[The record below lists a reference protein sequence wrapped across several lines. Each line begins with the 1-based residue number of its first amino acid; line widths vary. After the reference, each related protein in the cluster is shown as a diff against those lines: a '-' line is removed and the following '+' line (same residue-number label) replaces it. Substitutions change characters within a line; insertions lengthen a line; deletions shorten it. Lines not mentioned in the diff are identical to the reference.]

1 MISPHGQSIYSKRF
15 ADDLPRPGLARA
27 VKLRGHQP
35 PRADA
40 GSEQSPQQR
49 NFNQTLVQSTIRRC
63 GDIAPVREKGCL
75 NFLFVSTK
83 RVQAPS
89 SAPDLKR
96 EKETRMR
103 AIFISYRREDTEG
116 HAGRL
121 FRDLCERF
129 GKSVVFM
136 DVAGIEP
143 GRDFRRVIEQ
153 QVASCGVLLAI
164 IGKDWLTVA
173 DEKGQRRLDDPID
186 FVRIETATALKRDI
200 PVVPILVHGARIPR
214 PEQLPEDLKELA
226 YRNSVELT
234 HARWESD
241 VQVLI
246 KALLP
251 YVDAAPAGVPLLP
264 PSPVELPNR
273 WWRNAAVASALVI
286 AFGTGIYLTF
296 HNEEKPAVVKTEPDK
311 PAREKAESDAT
322 SKRVEAE
329 TAKAAAERIAQEKAE
344 SDATSKR
351 VEAATAK
358 AAAERTAQKKAE
370 SDARAARAEA
380 ERSKAI
386 ADRMARER
394 AVDPTLHISGVWRDG
409 NYPNNGSQ
417 VTQNGNSFSFT
428 RWGVLPNGIR
438 FESSGSGTIAGQRFT
453 SRYNARYQSG
463 DTSAGDCSGT
473 VSTDGLRMELT
484 CRDSLLGTF
493 PVTAI
498 RQ

>member
-1 MISPHGQSIYSKRF
+1 
-15 ADDLPRPGLARA
+15 
-27 VKLRGHQP
+27 
-35 PRADA
+35 
-40 GSEQSPQQR
+40 
-49 NFNQTLVQSTIRRC
+49 
-63 GDIAPVREKGCL
+63 
-75 NFLFVSTK
+75 
-83 RVQAPS
+83 
-89 SAPDLKR
+89 
-96 EKETRMR
+96 MR

-129 GKSVVFM
+129 GKGVVFM

-143 GRDFRRVIEQ
+143 GRDFRRVIDQ

-200 PVVPILVHGARIPR
+200 PVVPVLVHGARIPR

-226 YRNSVELT
+226 YRNSIELT

-251 YVDAAPAGVPLLP
+251 YVDAAPEGVPLPP
-264 PSPVELPNR
+264 PSPVGPPNR
-273 WWRNAAVASALVI
+273 WWRNAALASALVI
-286 AFGTGIYLTF
+286 AFGAGIYLTF
-296 HNEEKPAVVKTEPDK
+296 HNKENPAVVQTEPDK
-311 PAREKAESDAT
+311 PARETTESDAT
-322 SKRVEAE
+322 SMRVEA
-329 TAKAAAERIAQEKAE
+329 T
-344 SDATSKR
+344 
-351 VEAATAK
+351 TAK
-358 AAAERTAQKKAE
+358 AAAERTALEKAE

-380 ERSKAI
+380 EAEKSKAI

-394 AVDPTLHISGVWRDG
+394 AVDATLHISGVWRDG
-409 NYPNNGSQ
+409 NYPNNRSQ
-417 VTQNGNSFSFT
+417 VTQDGNSFSFT
-428 RWGVLPNGIR
+428 RSGVLPNGIR
-438 FESSGSGTIAGQRFT
+438 FESSGSGTIAGQHYT

>member
-1 MISPHGQSIYSKRF
+1 
-15 ADDLPRPGLARA
+15 
-27 VKLRGHQP
+27 
-35 PRADA
+35 
-40 GSEQSPQQR
+40 
-49 NFNQTLVQSTIRRC
+49 
-63 GDIAPVREKGCL
+63 
-75 NFLFVSTK
+75 
-83 RVQAPS
+83 
-89 SAPDLKR
+89 
-96 EKETRMR
+96 MR
-103 AIFISYRREDTEG
+103 AIFISYRREDSEG

-129 GKSVVFM
+129 GKGVVFM

-143 GRDFRRVIEQ
+143 GRDFRRVIDQ

-173 DEKGQRRLDDPID
+173 DERGQRRLDDPID

-251 YVDAAPAGVPLLP
+251 YVDAAPAGGPLLH
-264 PSPVELPNR
+264 PSAVEPPNR
-273 WWRNAAVASALVI
+273 WWRNAAALASALVI

-311 PAREKAESDAT
+311 PAREM
-322 SKRVEAE
+322 
-329 TAKAAAERIAQEKAE
+329 AE

-358 AAAERTAQKKAE
+358 APAKRIAQEKVESYATSKRVEAATAKAPAKRIAQEKAESDATSRRLEEATAKAAAERIAQEKAE
-370 SDARAARAEA
+370 ADARAARAEA
-380 ERSKAI
+380 EKSKAI
-386 ADRMARER
+386 DDRMARER
-394 AVDPTLHISGVWRDG
+394 AVDPTLQISGVWRDG

-417 VTQNGNSFSFT
+417 VTQHGNSFSFT

-438 FESSGSGTIAGQRFT
+438 FESSGSGTIVGQRFT

-484 CRDSLLGTF
+484 CRDSLLGIF

>member
-1 MISPHGQSIYSKRF
+1 
-15 ADDLPRPGLARA
+15 
-27 VKLRGHQP
+27 
-35 PRADA
+35 
-40 GSEQSPQQR
+40 
-49 NFNQTLVQSTIRRC
+49 
-63 GDIAPVREKGCL
+63 
-75 NFLFVSTK
+75 
-83 RVQAPS
+83 
-89 SAPDLKR
+89 
-96 EKETRMR
+96 MR
-103 AIFISYRREDTEG
+103 AIFISYRREDSEG

-121 FRDLCERF
+121 FRDLCDRF
-129 GKSVVFM
+129 GKGVVFM

-143 GRDFRRVIEQ
+143 GRDFRRVIDQ

-226 YRNSVELT
+226 YRNGVELT

-251 YVDAAPAGVPLLP
+251 YVDAPPAGVPPLP
-264 PSPVELPNR
+264 PSSVEPSNR
-273 WWRNAAVASALVI
+273 GWRNAAVASALVI

-296 HNEEKPAVVKTEPDK
+296 HNEKKPAVVKTEPDK

-322 SKRVEAE
+322 SKVVEAE
-329 TAKAAAERIAQEKAE
+329 TAKAPAKRIAQEKVESDARSKRVEAATAKAAAKKIAQEKAE
-344 SDATSKR
+344 SDATSRR

-358 AAAERTAQKKAE
+358 AAAERTAQERAE

-380 ERSKAI
+380 EKSKPFN
-386 ADRMARER
+386 DRMARER
-394 AVDPTLHISGVWRDG
+394 AVDPTLQISGVWRDG

-417 VTQNGNSFSFT
+417 VTQHGNSFSFT

>member
-1 MISPHGQSIYSKRF
+1 
-15 ADDLPRPGLARA
+15 
-27 VKLRGHQP
+27 
-35 PRADA
+35 
-40 GSEQSPQQR
+40 
-49 NFNQTLVQSTIRRC
+49 
-63 GDIAPVREKGCL
+63 
-75 NFLFVSTK
+75 
-83 RVQAPS
+83 
-89 SAPDLKR
+89 
-96 EKETRMR
+96 
-103 AIFISYRREDTEG
+103 
-116 HAGRL
+116 
-121 FRDLCERF
+121 
-129 GKSVVFM
+129 M

-226 YRNSVELT
+226 YRNGVELT

-251 YVDAAPAGVPLLP
+251 YVDAAPEGVPIP
-264 PSPVELPNR
+264 HPSPVEPPNR
-273 WWRNAAVASALVI
+273 WWRNAAVALALAI
-286 AFGTGIYLTF
+286 ALGTGIYLTF
-296 HNEEKPAVVKTEPDK
+296 HNEEKPAVVKAEPDK
-311 PAREKAESDAT
+311 LAGEKAESDAT
-322 SKRVEAE
+322 SKRLEAE

-344 SDATSKR
+344 SS
-351 VEAATAK
+351 AK
-358 AAAERTAQKKAE
+358 AARL
-370 SDARAARAEA
+370 EA
-380 ERSKAI
+380 EKTKAI

-394 AVDPTLHISGVWRDG
+394 AVDTILHIGGVWRDA

-417 VTQNGNSFSFT
+417 VTQDGTSFSFT
-428 RWGVLPNGIR
+428 RWGALPNGTR
-438 FESSGSGTIAGQRFT
+438 FESSGSGTLIGQRYT

-463 DTSAGDCSGT
+463 DLSAGDCSGT
-473 VSTDGLRMELT
+473 VSSDGLRMELN
-484 CRDSLLGTF
+484 CRDSLLGMF
-493 PVTAI
+493 SLTAI